1 MRVLITAVGHRTE
14 HWTELFEML
23 AEQEDVELT
32 LVTGDVT
39 ERTRRHLCRLAGSTS
54 RVTYHHL
61 PHVLSEARTGHMAS
75 VVFDPRALRAVHG
88 TGTDVVHVIG
98 EAGYL
103 STRQV
108 LRWRDRRCR
117 TAALTCYAAQ
127 NVLSRYPPP
136 FPWLERRAYRAV
148 DEFFAVS
155 EAARTVLWN
164 KGYRGR
170 STIVPLGVDTRR
182 FAPAGRPPPERPF
195 TVGFVG
201 RLEPHKGIDDLL
213 RAVEQVGCELLV
225 IGAGSQIP
233 AVRAAAGRGR
243 ITLHEWVDHAD
254 LPALLH
260 RMDVLVLPS
269 KPVVQRN
276 VVPWIGIPLQEQ
288 FGRVLVEAMACGIPV
303 LGSDV
308 GEIPNV
314 VGDAGLIFPAGDA
327 DVLAARIRWLR
338 DRPTAA
344 RRLGVAGTAR
354 AKEHFGWDR
363 VAEQMAG
370 IWRAHTNTTTDSDRG
385 NEVRT

>member
-1 MRVLITAVGHRTE
+1 MRVLITAVGQRTE
-14 HWTELFEML
+14 HWLELFEML
-23 AEQEDVELT
+23 TEQPDLELT
-32 LVTGDVT
+32 VVTGDVT
-39 ERTRRHLCRLAGSTS
+39 GSTRQSLGRLADTAPGFTH
-54 RVTYHHL
+54 RHL
-61 PHVLSEARTGHMAS
+61 PHIMSEARTGHMAS
-75 VVFDPRALRAVHG
+75 VVFDPRALRAVDG

-103 STRQV
+103 STWQV
-108 LRWRDRRCR
+108 LRWRERRCR
-117 TAALTCYAAQ
+117 TSALTCYAAQ

-155 EAARTVLWN
+155 EAARQVLYN

-170 STIVPLGVDTRR
+170 TAIVPLGVDTRR
-182 FAPAGRPPPERPF
+182 FAPSGPSPADRPF

-213 RAVEQVGCELLV
+213 CAVEQVGCELLV
-225 IGAGSQIP
+225 IGAGSQAP
-233 AVRAAAGRGR
+233 AVRAAAGRGG
-243 ITLHEWVDHAD
+243 IELHEWVDHAE
-254 LPALLH
+254 LPALLG
-260 RMDVLVLPS
+260 RMDALVLPS

-314 VGDAGLIFPAGDA
+314 IGDAGLIFPAGDA
-327 DVLAARIRWLR
+327 DALATRIRWLR
-338 DRPTAA
+338 DRPAAA

-354 AKEHFGWDR
+354 VKAHFGWDR
-363 VAEQMAG
+363 VAARMAG
-370 IWRAHTNTTTDSDRG
+370 SWRTVHSRDRK
-385 NEVRT
+385 EVRT